1 MNDIYDIKDIFIG
14 FPINIFYSLL
24 FISFL
29 IILLV
34 FYKNIL
40 EKKNKQINKV
50 NIIKEKVDFSLII
63 LDFEKEYLE
72 LKSSIFYA
80 KLLEILRKILE
91 EKWNNNISKMTF
103 KQINNLN
110 LDDSLKNMIKS
121 IYYKEY
127 TEKIEDNKKIRLDF
141 IKEIKKLII

>member
-14 FPINIFYSLL
+14 FPINVLYSLL

-40 EKKNKQINKV
+40 EKKPEQIRKV

-63 LDFEKEYLE
+63 LDFEKGYLD

-91 EKWNNNISKMTF
+91 EKWNKNISKMTF
-103 KQINNLN
+103 EQINNLN

-127 TEKIEDNKKIRLDF
+127 TEKIEDNKEIRLDF